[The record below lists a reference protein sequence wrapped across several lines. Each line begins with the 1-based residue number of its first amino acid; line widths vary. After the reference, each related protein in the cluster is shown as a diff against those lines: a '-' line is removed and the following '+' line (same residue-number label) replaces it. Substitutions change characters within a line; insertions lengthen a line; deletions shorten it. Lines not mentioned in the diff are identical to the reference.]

1 MGADRREPLGAT
13 RDGPIQTRQLRR
25 QRRGASPQKP
35 RMHAGEVG
43 PRRIPNRPRGRA
55 GRTHAPPLGPASS
68 PSACASI
75 SASLPRDPRSALG
88 PPRGWPPT
96 TGRERP
102 H

>member
-43 PRRIPNRPRGRA
+43 PRRIPNRPRGRDS
-55 GRTHAPPLGPASS
+55 RPPLGSGVVAICLREHLGELAS
-68 PSACASI
+68 
-75 SASLPRDPRSALG
+75 G
-88 PPRGWPPT
+88 P
-96 TGRERP
+96 
-102 H
+102 